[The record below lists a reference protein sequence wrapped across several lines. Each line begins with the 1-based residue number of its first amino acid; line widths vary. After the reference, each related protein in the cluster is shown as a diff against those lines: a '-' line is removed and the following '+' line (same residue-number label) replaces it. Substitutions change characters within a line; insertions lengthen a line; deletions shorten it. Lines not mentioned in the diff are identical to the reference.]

1 MMMCF
6 DKNFLKISLLHF
18 FVGHGSA
25 PTLLYNG
32 GLYLILLYIIKLIL
46 IKIKRIDTNCATLI
60 LLVSIKLS
68 VRNPSIKNRPI
79 EYQVKY
85 KRMFLL
91 ILNVYE
97 Y

>member
-1 MMMCF
+1 ME
-6 DKNFLKISLLHF
+6 
-18 FVGHGSA
+18 A
-25 PTLLYNG
+25 PQLCYTTVDYT
-32 GLYLILLYIIKLIL
+32 LILLYTIKLIL